1 MSKIIG
7 IGGVSRSGKT
17 HLSHDIVWH
26 YRQQGKR
33 TIAVRQDD
41 FVKLN
46 DDIPK
51 INDEINWEIPNSID
65 YPLIIKTLEF
75 LEENFDIIIIEGHLI
90 YADLALVNKIDTPF
104 LLQTTKSTFIRR
116 KADDTRWG
124 NVPKWYVEY
133 IWKAFEEFGSKVLHH
148 PILIKTDYPN
158 IEFVK
163 EILPKE

>member
-26 YRQQGKR
+26 YRQQGKK

-46 DDIPK
+46 SEIPK
-51 INDEINWEIPNSID
+51 INDEINWEIPESID
-65 YPLIIKTLEF
+65 YPLIIKILNF
-75 LEENFDIIIIEGHLI
+75 LSTDFDIIIIEGHLI
-90 YADLALVNKIDTPF
+90 YADASLVSKIDTPF
-104 LLQTTKSTFIRR
+104 LLQTNKSTFLRR

-124 NVPKWYVEY
+124 NIPKWYVDY
-133 IWKAFEEFGSKVLHH
+133 IWEAFEEFGSTKLKK
-148 PILIKTDYPN
+148 PELIKTDYPT
-158 IEFVK
+158 IDFVK
-163 EILPKE
+163 KLLP

>member
-26 YRQQGKR
+26 YRQQGKK

-46 DDIPK
+46 CNIPK
-51 INDEINWEIPNSID
+51 INDEINWEIPESID
-65 YPLIIKTLEF
+65 YPLIIKTLNF
-75 LEENFDIIIIEGHLI
+75 LTAYFDIIIIEGHLI
-90 YADLALVNKIDTPF
+90 YADKLLVEIIDTPF
-104 LLQTTKSTFIRR
+104 LLQTTKGTYNRR

-124 NVPKWYVEY
+124 NIPKWYVDY
-133 IWKAFEEFGSKVLHH
+133 IWEAFEKFGSQSLTNPV
-148 PILIKTDYPN
+148 LIKTDYPN
-158 IEFVK
+158 IDFVEK
-163 EILPKE
+163 LLP